1 MPQFRVPWA
10 VHERLWPLKYLIFLG
25 LLGYSVYS
33 LAGAEQLAEVEPFKT
48 AIVLRFIREWPF
60 VVFALA
66 LLVAGLFIERFYCR
80 YLCPLGAALAI
91 PGKLAM
97 FNWLKR
103 YRNCG
108 DPCHLC
114 AQDCM
119 VQAITPLGDINP
131 NECLHCLN
139 CQVKYFD
146 ASVCPVMILKQAKT
160 DKKTDKPSP
169 ARNRVTAGSCQR
181 SSTGD
186 RDVSGRTRDIE
197 TEPSTNLNLQA
208 KENRLWTRPKN
219 EASHVGTCS
228 AEPPSQSAPVHSRQ
242 TDRLYQDS
250 QRRHGRFQCRPG

>member
-1 MPQFRVPWA
+1 
-10 VHERLWPLKYLIFLG
+10 
-25 LLGYSVYS
+25 
-33 LAGAEQLAEVEPFKT
+33 
-48 AIVLRFIREWPF
+48 VLF
-60 VVFALA
+60 VLA

-97 FNWLKR
+97 FNWLRR

-146 ASVCPVMILKQAKT
+146 ATVCPVMILKKS
-160 DKKTDKPSP
+160 K
-169 ARNRVTAGSCQR
+169 AGSSDPDAPDPQTLEGAKSLYR
-181 SSTGD
+181 RPRRLGKS
-186 RDVSGRTRDIE
+186 RTIEAGGSIE
-197 TEPSTNLNLQA
+197 T
-208 KENRLWTRPKN
+208 TR
-219 EASHVGTCS
+219 S
-228 AEPPSQSAPVHSRQ
+228 
-242 TDRLYQDS
+242 
-250 QRRHGRFQCRPG
+250 